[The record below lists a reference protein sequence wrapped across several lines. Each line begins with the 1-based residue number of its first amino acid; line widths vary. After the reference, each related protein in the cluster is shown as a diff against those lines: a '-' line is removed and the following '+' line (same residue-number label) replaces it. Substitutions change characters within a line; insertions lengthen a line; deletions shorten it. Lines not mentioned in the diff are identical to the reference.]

1 MKTSLDHR
9 THLIHTSGTT
19 SDPKAVQI
27 AVRSVLQVVF
37 HAPFEPLLPTDTIA
51 HVNNTSFDVSL
62 FDIWPPLLRGARIAI
77 LRKAVLLDPPLLAVQ
92 IDRLHITIMV
102 MTATLLSLAAYIY
115 PNAFAKLRICIF
127 GGEAA
132 NISAIKT
139 IMAASAPDQL
149 INAYGPTECCIFCL
163 AHQVTK
169 EDIKADRTS
178 IGNPLGRTV
187 AYICDKYGGEVPD
200 GEEGELLIG
209 GMGVSPGYLNQP
221 EKNVV
226 SFVTLKGDSQ
236 SGRLYRTGD
245 IVRRRVTDG
254 QIGYIGRCDHQVKVS
269 GFRVELEEVES
280 TPLRTGYFADAVVL
294 KVNAGF
300 DEAAGSMSVAFA
312 VPAPGCDSHTVLNA
326 IDSLKAVLPEYMVP
340 RIELISK
347 MPVNNYGKMDRRHLE
362 QLYQTRWAQQ
372 AVDNEDQEEQPDNV
386 RQRLARL
393 WANILGLPIFPGH
406 DNADFFLLEAT
417 SKHPFS
423 SARFVVFSTRK
434 SRF

>member
-254 QIGYIGRCDHQVKVS
+254 QIGYIGRCDHQVKVR